1 MLKGPRP
8 WIHPCLSPYLFI
20 IVADVLRRLLQH
32 SALAS
37 YIKHPLIPNAPCPV
51 LQYADDTLI
60 FLSCSPD
67 AVSETKQILELFE
80 V

>member
-37 YIKHPLIPNAPCPV
+37 YINTLLFLRENFVFGPKNNAP
-51 LQYADDTLI
+51 
-60 FLSCSPD
+60 FLFD
-67 AVSETKQILELFE
+67 IETENLSYMS
-80 V
+80 